1 MILAIDTT
9 TRYLSLAL
17 ANETTILAEST
28 WYTADNHTV
37 ELAPAIQQMLLTAGT
52 TAADL
57 QAVGVALGPGSFTG
71 LRIGMGLAK
80 GLALAH
86 NLEIVGVPTHDI
98 IASPQPRFDGTL
110 LAVLQVGRSRIAAA
124 RYQLRQD
131 RWISK
136 NMSVITT
143 WADLLNSAEST
154 DVYICGEVDA
164 EGRSILGDRFVIG
177 TAAMNVRRSACLVEI
192 TQARIQAGDSDNP
205 EDLIPIYLQQPSNT
219 LEDTVVEDE
228 KEG

>member
-1 MILAIDTT
+1 MPTGKDEGGERRGSTT
-9 TRYLSLAL
+9 KKNAFCSFCRKSYRDVGPL
-17 ANETTILAEST
+17 
-28 WYTADNHTV
+28 V
-37 ELAPAIQQMLLTAGT
+37 E
-52 TAADL
+52 
-57 QAVGVALGPGSFTG
+57 GPG
-71 LRIGMGLAK
+71 
-80 GLALAH
+80 
-86 NLEIVGVPTHDI
+86 
-98 IASPQPRFDGTL
+98 
-110 LAVLQVGRSRIAAA
+110 
-124 RYQLRQD
+124 
-131 RWISK
+131 
-136 NMSVITT
+136 
-143 WADLLNSAEST
+143 